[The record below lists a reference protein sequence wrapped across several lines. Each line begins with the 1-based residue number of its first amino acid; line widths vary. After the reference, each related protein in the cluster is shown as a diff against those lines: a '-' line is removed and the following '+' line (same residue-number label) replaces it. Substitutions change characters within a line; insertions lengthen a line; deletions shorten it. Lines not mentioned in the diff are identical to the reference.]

1 MVPVAPA
8 LGLQCFE
15 HLVHDGRDRQGHS
28 VLPARC
34 KGYTQI
40 LVVQF
45 YPETRLEI
53 VREEL
58 LFFAPHPRAA
68 RQSPG
73 ERLHQLLRRDSA
85 PGAQHE
91 RLRDSLYGKRDHD
104 LVASLDHLTS
114 PCRSHMGRHLA
125 HYVEQLAST
134 LEVLL
139 RTAHHDGECA
149 LYGPHVTSGDRCI
162 QHRGALLSD
171 LL

>member
-45 YPETRLEI
+45 YPETRLEV

-58 LFFAPHPRAA
+58 LLFASITALPANP
-68 RQSPG
+68 P
-73 ERLHQLLRRDSA
+73 ESA
-85 PGAQHE
+85 SNSFSGATPPLE
-91 RLRDSLYGKRDHD
+91 PNTS
-104 LVASLDHLTS
+104 ASETASMVSATTIWLQALT
-114 PCRSHMGRHLA
+114 
-125 HYVEQLAST
+125 T
-134 LEVLL
+134 
-139 RTAHHDGECA
+139 
-149 LYGPHVTSGDRCI
+149 
-162 QHRGALLSD
+162 
-171 LL
+171 